1 MFMLPSLPSA
11 KAEHHELADFAEL
24 LAWQN
29 GSASAREIIAYL
41 GRLDDNQDNVGCDDD
56 EDETTNELDGV
67 MNELG
72 RRAIACRQDYPFV
85 LEHAGSVLRH
95 IPDGAEVRSHVYR
108 YLLLATRLNMKLHS
122 RHASLD
128 GTHLLEEL
136 AAHVL
141 RCYLGLERARSV
153 VFGTSAKGGF
163 AAKVNRLCQDLH
175 EGGQFKNPDT
185 AHVDEN
191 DGGLD
196 AVGWIPFSDQSRG
209 QLIVFGQ
216 CKTGTTWQK
225 HTKNLRPED
234 FTRLWMSDPPLFTP
248 LRAFCIAEAA
258 NRGHW
263 CKYSINVGLFFD
275 RCRLVDFCEGLPSPV
290 LSKIQ
295 TWTAA
300 ALATV
305 QLTKQIRKPARTR
318 KSKNAR

>member
-1 MFMLPSLPSA
+1 MFMLPSLPSE

-24 LAWQN
+24 LAWQK

-56 EDETTNELDGV
+56 EDDTTNELDGV

-72 RRAIACRQDYPFV
+72 RRSNACGKGYPFK
-85 LEHAGSVLRH
+85 LELAGSVLRH
-95 IPDGAEVRSHVYR
+95 DPGVSEARGEVYR
-108 YLLLATRLNMKLHS
+108 YLLLATRLNMKRHS

-141 RCYLGLERARSV
+141 RCYLGRTRARSV
-153 VFGTSAKGGF
+153 VFGTSVKGGF
-163 AAKVNRLCQDLH
+163 AKKVDLLCKDLG

-185 AHVDEN
+185 SAVDEN

-196 AVGWIPFSDQSRG
+196 TVSWVPFSDHSRG
-209 QLIVFGQ
+209 KLIVFGQ
-216 CKTGTTWQK
+216 CKTGTTWRE
-225 HTKNLRPED
+225 HTNKLRPET
-234 FTRLWMSDPPLFTP
+234 FTRLWMSDAPLFTP

-258 NRGHW
+258 NQGHW
-263 CKYSINVGLFFD
+263 CKYSISAGLFFD
-275 RCRLVDFCEGLPSPV
+275 RCRLVDFCEELPSEI
-290 LSKIQ
+290 LGKIQ
-295 TWTAA
+295 NWTQA

-305 QLTKQIRKPARTR
+305 QITRQARKPIRTR
-318 KSKNAR
+318 KNKNVR